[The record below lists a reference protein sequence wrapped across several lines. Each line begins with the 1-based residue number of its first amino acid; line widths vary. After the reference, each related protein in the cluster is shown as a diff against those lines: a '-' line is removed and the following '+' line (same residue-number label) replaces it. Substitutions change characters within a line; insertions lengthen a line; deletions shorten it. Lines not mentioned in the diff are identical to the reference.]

1 MLVQSRRTEKSPPA
15 TLRIASPSFIIGL
28 TKILLSPTA
37 IAAPDRILMSRTRIV
52 YGIPS
57 HTPNLRLSSHTINIA
72 RAVDS
77 REPTN
82 AAEENIKP

>member
-1 MLVQSRRTEKSPPA
+1 MQSRRTVKSPPA

-28 TKILLSPTA
+28 TNILLSPTA

-57 HTPNLRLSSHTINIA
+57 HTPNLRLSSHTTASA
-72 RAVDS
+72 RAVDRS
-77 REPTN
+77 EPMN